1 MSSENNINYPDLVDI
16 PKLQALL
23 DSFHQVIG
31 IGNAVID
38 KDGRVIAHAG
48 WQAACTDFHRAHP
61 DSCQR
66 CIESDTTLVE
76 RLRAGAD
83 YVVYDCLNGLVDTAS
98 PIVVN
103 GMHLASVFTGQFLT
117 RPPDLA
123 FFRAQARQF
132 GFDEAKYLE
141 AIARV
146 PVIPRERVEKTTQ
159 LCARL
164 AATLAESG
172 MDRLRQKR
180 ATEELLRLNAELEAR
195 VDERTRALTASEERL
210 RLALGAARQAWFDV
224 NVQSGAV
231 SIAPEYASM
240 LGFDP
245 AEFTTNLAHWVE
257 NIHPEDQPATLAAY
271 RQALQTGTISNMIYR
286 RRSGSGGWVWIE
298 SVGKV
303 VEWDASGQALRVIGI
318 HKDITE
324 RKQMEEEIRSLAF
337 SDPLTGLPNRRLL
350 LDRLAQALSRA
361 RRSRLSLAIMFL
373 DLDNFKQINDTLGH
387 DVGDTLLKEV
397 AARLSACVR
406 TGDTVSRPGGDEFII
421 VLSEISHADD
431 AALVADKIIR
441 VTRVPVVIDGH
452 SLPVSTSIGI
462 AVYPVGGSDDA
473 QTLMMKA
480 DKSMYA
486 AKRAGGGAYRFFT
499 G

>member
-1 MSSENNINYPDLVDI
+1 MSSENDIHYPDLVDI

-23 DSFHQVIG
+23 DSFYQVIG
-31 IGNAVID
+31 VGNAVID
-38 KDGRVIAHAG
+38 RDGKVLAHAG
-48 WQAACTDFHRAHP
+48 WQVACTDFHRAHP
-61 DSCQR
+61 ESCKR
-66 CIESDTTLVE
+66 CLESDTSLAE
-76 RLRAGAD
+76 RITKGVD
-83 YVVYDCLNGLVDTAS
+83 YAVYDCLNGLVDTAS
-98 PIVVN
+98 PIMVE
-103 GMHLASVFTGQFLT
+103 GKHLASVFTGQFLT

-132 GFDEAKYLE
+132 GFDETKYLA
-141 AIARV
+141 AIAQV
-146 PVIPRERVEKTTQ
+146 PVIPRERVEQTTQ
-159 LCARL
+159 LYARL

-180 ATEELLRLNAELEAR
+180 ATDELLHLNAELETW
-195 VDERTRALTASEERL
+195 VNERTQALTASEERL
-210 RLALGAARQAWFDV
+210 RLALGAARQGWFDV
-224 NVQSGAV
+224 NVQTGVV

-245 AEFTTNLAHWVE
+245 AGFTTSLEHWMD
-257 NIHPEDQPATLAAY
+257 NIHPEDQAATFAAY
-271 RQALQTGTISNMIYR
+271 ESALQTGTISNMVYR
-286 RRSGSGGWVWIE
+286 RKSGSGGWVWIE

-303 VEWDASGQALRVIGI
+303 VNWDARGLPLRVIGI

-361 RRSRLSLAIMFL
+361 RRSQLSLAIMFL

-387 DVGDTLLKEV
+387 DVGDGLLKEV
-397 AARLSACVR
+397 AVRLNACVR

-431 AALVADKIIR
+431 AALVAEKIIK
-441 VTRVPVVIDGH
+441 VISVPVVFGGH
-452 SLPVSTSIGI
+452 SLSVSTSIGI
-462 AVYPVGGSDDA
+462 AVYPVAGSDDA

-486 AKRAGGGAYRFFT
+486 AKRAGGSAYRFFSD
-499 G
+499 